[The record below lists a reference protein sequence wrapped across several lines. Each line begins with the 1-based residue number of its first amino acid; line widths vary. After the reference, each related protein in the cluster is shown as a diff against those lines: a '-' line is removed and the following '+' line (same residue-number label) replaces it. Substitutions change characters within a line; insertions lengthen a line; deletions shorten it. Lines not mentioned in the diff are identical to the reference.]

1 MTVARQAADLPVTCQ
16 PEDLLETVTCQAA
29 GLLMTVTLQ
38 AEDLL
43 ETVTRQAANLPV
55 TVPTTFPSPVRSE
68 VAGSPEGSFQL
79 SAPTWNTD

>member
-1 MTVARQAADLPVTCQ
+1 MDLPETVTCQ
-16 PEDLLETVTCQAA
+16 AEDLPETVTHQAEDLLETVTR
-29 GLLMTVTLQ
+29 Q

-79 SAPTWNTD
+79 SAPTWNTN